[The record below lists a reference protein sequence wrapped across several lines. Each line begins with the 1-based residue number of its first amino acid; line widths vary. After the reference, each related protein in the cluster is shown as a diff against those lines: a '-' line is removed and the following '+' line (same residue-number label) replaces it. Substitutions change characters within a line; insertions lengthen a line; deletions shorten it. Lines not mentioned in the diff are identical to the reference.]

1 MIRALLAP
9 LMLVFSGPLLP
20 LTHAQE
26 ATKIEGI
33 IAIVNDDPISFTDV
47 RARAR
52 MLLLSLG
59 GAEPT
64 PEQVQQLTS
73 QALDQLI
80 DEKLKLQE
88 AAEYDLEVSDDEIN
102 NSLERLARQSGLTRE
117 GLTDT
122 IMQAGINPVSLED
135 QTRADIAWQRIM
147 NGLYGSRIRISDNQI
162 QDQLNRLELAA
173 EKDQYQLSEI
183 FLFAPEIEMR
193 DDAITAAN
201 SIREQILAGAPF
213 QLAAQRFSS
222 APTAATG
229 GDMGWVTIEDLDEA
243 RAAEIALMSGPGLTE
258 PIQVDDGVYIML
270 LRNKREPVEKSV
282 LLDIT
287 RLAALNGSRDALNTM
302 LEQISSCDDIMD
314 LAEADPNIDASIIE
328 DLDIN
333 NLSEEAGQIFVNMPI
348 DTYTDALSLNGS
360 ASVTYLCAKS
370 DFSGNLPGRD
380 QIEDQLFAQQLSMV
394 SNRSLRNLRRE
405 ATIIRR

>member
-122 IMQAGINPVSLED
+122 IMQAGINPISLED

-287 RLAALNGSRDALNTM
+287 RLAALNGSQDALNTM

-328 DLDIN
+328 DLDIK

>member
-122 IMQAGINPVSLED
+122 IMQAGINPISLED

-173 EKDQYQLSEI
+173 EKDQYQMSEI

-348 DTYTDALSLNGS
+348 DTYTDVLSLNGS

>member
-122 IMQAGINPVSLED
+122 IMQAGINPISLED

-287 RLAALNGSRDALNTM
+287 RLAALNGSQDALNTM

-314 LAEADPNIDASIIE
+314 LAEADPNIDVSIIE
-328 DLDIN
+328 DLDIK

>member
-243 RAAEIALMSGPGLTE
+243 RAAEIALMSGPGLTG

-348 DTYTDALSLNGS
+348 DTYTDVLSLNGS

>member
-1 MIRALLAP
+1 MIRAFLAP
-9 LMLVFSGPLLP
+9 LLLVLSGPLLP
-20 LTHAQE
+20 LAQAQE

-88 AAEYDLEVSDDEIN
+88 AAEYEVEVSDSDIN
-102 NSLERLARQSGLTRE
+102 DSLERLARQSGLTRE
-117 GLTDT
+117 GLTNT
-122 IMQAGINPVSLED
+122 IMQAGINPTSLED

-162 QDQLNRLELAA
+162 QDQLNRLETAA
-173 EKDQYQLSEI
+173 EKDQYLLSEI

-193 DDAITAAN
+193 DDAMTAAI
-201 SIREQILAGAPF
+201 SIRDQITAGAPF
-213 QLAAQRFSS
+213 ELAAQRFSS

-243 RAAEIALMSGPGLTE
+243 RATEIAAMSGPGLTA
-258 PIQVDDGVYIML
+258 PIQVEDGVYIML
-270 LRNKREPVEKSV
+270 MKNKREPVEKSV
-282 LLDIT
+282 RLDIT
-287 RLAALNGSRDALNTM
+287 RLAAIDGSRAALDAT
-302 LEQISSCDDIMD
+302 LEQISECSDIAE
-314 LAEADPNIDASIIE
+314 LADADPNINASVIQ
-328 DLDIN
+328 DLDIK
-333 NLSEEAGQIFVNMPI
+333 NLTNDAGQIFLDMPL
-348 DTYTDALSLNGS
+348 DTYTEALSFNGS
-360 ASVTYLCAKS
+360 ASVTYLCART

-380 QIEDQLFAQQLSMV
+380 QIEDQLFSQQLSMV

>member
-348 DTYTDALSLNGS
+348 DTYTDVLSLNGS